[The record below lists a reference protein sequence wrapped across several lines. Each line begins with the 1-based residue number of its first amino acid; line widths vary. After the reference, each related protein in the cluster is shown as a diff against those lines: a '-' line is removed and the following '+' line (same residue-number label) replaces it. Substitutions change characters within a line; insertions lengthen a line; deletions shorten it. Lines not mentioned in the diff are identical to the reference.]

1 MLSAMPPQLSKR
13 AVILPKR
20 DFFKESLRLRNFVH
34 LLRQLHGRY
43 AEKRN
48 NMDIRQAAR
57 SIERQIMEVT
67 LQQVYV
73 LRQQEKGWSD
83 GRRLNRA
90 QAIWLDDKYADMRLE
105 EIDWQKELADRF
117 ARWIIDTY
125 LFVLKKDG
133 VELGDG
139 ELAALKKETQ
149 EFIKEDL
156 RKQ

>member
-1 MLSAMPPQLSKR
+1 MIMTEKDR
-13 AVILPKR
+13 T
-20 DFFKESLRLRNFVH
+20 FK
-34 LLRQLHGRY
+34 
-43 AEKRN
+43 
-48 NMDIRQAAR
+48 
-57 SIERQIMEVT
+57 SIETGPIVKDKKIIGHHFYEGELLYFGIDDEEGMSSGT
-67 LQQVYV
+67 DWYIYP
-73 LRQQEKGWSD
+73 D
-83 GRRLNRA
+83 GTFCYTESRSWESWE
-90 QAIWLDDKYADMRLE
+90 IDGDGTFDSSKYDEFVEQMMDCKT
-105 EIDWQKELADRF
+105 DWQKELADRF

>member
-1 MLSAMPPQLSKR
+1 
-13 AVILPKR
+13 
-20 DFFKESLRLRNFVH
+20 
-34 LLRQLHGRY
+34 
-43 AEKRN
+43 
-48 NMDIRQAAR
+48 MDIRQAAR

-73 LRQQEKGWSD
+73 LRQQKKGWSD
-83 GRRLNRA
+83 GRRLNRE

-105 EIDWQKELADRF
+105 ETDWQKELADRF